1 MSDLTLSS
9 LGHEFALILTSLFA
23 FGAIVNLAA
32 PGFVRRFYRDWDYPR
47 GFHYV
52 VGLIQ
57 SLTAVFLAVPET
69 RIWGV
74 ISGGFFI
81 FFSVVALLNR
91 RRYFWSLPVILLLAA
106 LVPVSFAHG

>member
-1 MSDLTLSS
+1 MSDMTLSG
-9 LGHEFALILTSLFA
+9 LGNAFALILTSLFA
-23 FGAIVNLAA
+23 FAAIVNLAA
-32 PGFVRRFYRDWDYPR
+32 PGFVRRFYRNLDYPR

-57 SLTAVFLAVPET
+57 TLTAVFLAVPET

-74 ISGGFFI
+74 ISGGFII
-81 FFSVVALLNR
+81 FFSVVALLNH
-91 RRYFWSLPVILLLAA
+91 RRYFWSLPAMLLLAA